1 MKAEINPKQGFG
13 ELVFGQGVEQTM
25 KIMGKASVAKR
36 WKCRQRF
43 CIMMSMPYLCS
54 LIQHRRKVSFA

>member
-25 KIMGKASVAKR
+25 KIMGKASEVE
-36 WKCRQRF
+36 Q
-43 CIMMSMPYLCS
+43 IGEEVEMPTTVLHYD
-54 LIQHRRKVSFA
+54 